1 MALWGYNRAMKI
13 KVATV
18 RARIEPDLKEEVEN
32 ILNRMGISTAEAIR
46 IFMNQVR
53 LHNGI
58 PYPLQIPNQ
67 LTEMA
72 LEETVDYK
80 SLSTYNSAKD
90 LRKDLDLG

>member
-1 MALWGYNRAMKI
+1 MKV
-13 KVATV
+13 KETTV
-18 RARIEPDLKEEVEN
+18 RARVESDLKEEVEN

-67 LTEMA
+67 STEMA
-72 LEETVDYK
+72 LEETEDYK
-80 SLSTYNSAKD
+80 SLSTYNSVKD